1 MASKRKSLSVVEFLE
16 DVCADDEPTQ
26 SQDYTFDEVLKT
38 SVASFRVLSGEFE
51 DYGRF
56 REAAKRSLTACYEQH
71 RKGAK
76 PQEQILNSSVPVRPM
91 IQSEVRV
98 WLKFIRRRMSTSQ
111 KARDPWTVNFKRDM
125 PEELFCYIRDTI
137 LAARSNY
144 GIESSEPYKIVFR
157 NENRFSR
164 DFSKLSGFSRSELK
178 DSFKN
183 SFSGR
188 KKGWRTELLV
198 GESEPF
204 SVAFN
209 VKKMQLTV
217 KCHYGCWNEFGYG
230 FHG

>member
-1 MASKRKSLSVVEFLE
+1 MASKERFYSVAEVHEA
-16 DVCADDEPTQ
+16 VCVDDEPSR
-26 SQDYTFDEVLKT
+26 SQHYTFDEVLKT
-38 SVASFRVLSGEFE
+38 SVASFQVLSGEIE

-76 PQEQILNSSVPVRPM
+76 PQEQILNSSVSLRSM

-98 WLKFIRRRMSTSQ
+98 WFKFIRRRLTTSQ
-111 KARDPWTVNFKRDM
+111 KARDPWTVIYKRDI

-137 LAARSNY
+137 LAGRSNY
-144 GIESSEPYKIVFR
+144 GIESEPYKIIFR
-157 NENRFSR
+157 NENRFFR
-164 DFSKLSGFSRSELK
+164 DFSKLSGISRSELK
-178 DSFKN
+178 LSFKK

-198 GESEPF
+198 GQSEPF
-204 SVAFN
+204 SLAFN

-217 KCHYGCWNEFGYG
+217 TCHYGCWNEFGYG